1 MIINNKKYN
10 KQKKRI
16 KELVFNIINLQ
27 TYMYIKKYI
36 FLAASALTLASCSS
50 DDFLGNTP
58 GNVQSNTS
66 AINFDGETGKISRAD
81 HVGADAAELLNNK
94 FIVAGFKGAESKNG
108 LATTSVFDHYTVT
121 WKKSTAGTT
130 TDNTSDWSY
139 VGNAPQQGLATI
151 TGSQTIKYWD
161 YSTGQYDFIAFSTGK
176 ATLKTGEGPAA
187 DDDNVYVS
195 KITPATA
202 NSSTGGAYT
211 IQGTANGLHKCYIA
225 DLITAYNPAKDGK
238 PAYKQEVQLSFRNLT
253 SKVRVAFYETIPGY
267 SVKDVK
273 FYTDNTTDIND
284 EVSEQNATLFT
295 EGPDANN
302 KFYGSGKATVYF
314 PTVGTANIGK
324 SDYNKAHVSIVGEN
338 ENQTKDFG
346 NLNYV
351 KSEDNR
357 LGNDPNYLATTKTT
371 PTYAGVN
378 PTDNYY
384 QIVIPNEAGTTLT
397 LRVNYTLVANDKSGE
412 EIKVYGAKAII
423 PAIYAQWKS
432 NFAYTYIFKISDN
445 TNGKTSI
452 TGDTEGLYPITFDAV
467 VADSE
472 IGNQNTITTVA
483 TPSITTYQKGHDITK
498 NEYSAAT
505 GDIYVMVNKDGKL
518 IEDLDQANLY
528 TITKTKNIDISEATV
543 HDALTIGSSTTSTT
557 ITGRNGISL
566 TKAKIDAT
574 ITEIPGEDGNK
585 IPVTAKTA
593 AMFTPQEG
601 TYAFVYET
609 TTGSPKE
616 TAYYTAVTPEAGTDV
631 STYYTDPEGKTLA
644 TGTATGT
651 TVYYQKITNT
661 NKTYAIKVIKVVK

>member
-1 MIINNKKYN
+1 M
-10 KQKKRI
+10 
-16 KELVFNIINLQ
+16 
-27 TYMYIKKYI
+27 KKYI
-36 FLAASALTLASCSS
+36 FLAASALTLASCTS

-66 AINFDGETGKISRAD
+66 AINFAGETGKISRAD

-94 FIVAGFKGAESKNG
+94 FIVAGFKGAESTNG

-121 WKKSTAGTT
+121 WKKSTAGTA

-176 ATLKTGEGPAA
+176 ATLKTGEGTAA

-211 IQGTANGLHKCYIA
+211 IQGTAKGLHKCYIA

-295 EGPDANN
+295 EGTDANN

-324 SDYNKAHVSIVGEN
+324 SDYNKAHVSIVGGN

-498 NEYSAAT
+498 NEYGE
-505 GDIYVMVNKDGKL
+505 GDIYVMVNENGTLKN
-518 IEDLDQANLY
+518 DLNKATLY
-528 TITKTKNIDISEATV
+528 TISDPNNVGISEATV
-543 HDALTIGSSTTSTT
+543 HDALTIGSTTNGSVT
-557 ITGRNGISL
+557 TGRNGIEL
-566 TKAKIDAT
+566 TKAKLET
-574 ITEIPGEDGNK
+574 TTTIPGVDGNNITVK
-585 IPVTAKTA
+585 ANEAAKFTATA
-593 AMFTPQEG
+593 N

-631 STYYTDPEGKTLA
+631 SKDYYTDPDGKIAA
-644 TGTATGT
+644 TGTANGT